1 MRNPNFKFS
10 GFTLIELII
19 FIVGLGILAS
29 TILLPLAFSLRS
41 SSKGFST
48 LAAFEI
54 AKGRMELIRMQ
65 SRVNGLAST
74 QDICAVASPPAV
86 CAASTPAGYTV
97 TSAIGAAP
105 APNNNTSQYKQ
116 VTVTVVGDSSVDN
129 SYAQLISIVAN
140 Y

>member
-1 MRNPNFKFS
+1 MRNPYFKFS

-41 SSKGFST
+41 SPKGFST

-65 SRVNGLAST
+65 SRVNGLANM
-74 QDICAVASPPAV
+74 QDICAVSSPAV
-86 CAASTPAGYTV
+86 CTASTPSAYTV
-97 TSAIGAAP
+97 RSVIGAAP
-105 APNNNTSQYKQ
+105 PPNNNTNQYKQ
-116 VTVTVVGDSSVDN
+116 VTVTVVGDSSVGN
-129 SYAQLISIVAN
+129 SYAQLLSIVAN